1 MLISRKDLAKLL
13 QVAVRTIDRYRELG
27 MPSIILPTGT
37 VRFET
42 DEVLKWLKSKEDN
55 QWYLM

>member
-55 QWYLM
+55 Q